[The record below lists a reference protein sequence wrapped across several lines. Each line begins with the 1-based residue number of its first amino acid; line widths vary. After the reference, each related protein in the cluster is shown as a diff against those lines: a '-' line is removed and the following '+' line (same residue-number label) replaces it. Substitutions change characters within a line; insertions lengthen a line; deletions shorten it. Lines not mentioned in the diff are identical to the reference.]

1 MMPEIHTKLPEAGTS
16 IFAVMSALAQQHG
29 AINLAQGFPNFAPPQ
44 RLLDLVGEAIQAG
57 HNQYAPMPGLLVLR
71 EAIARKIQMSYGVR
85 PDPATEITVTAGATQ
100 GLFCAIQAV
109 VHRGD
114 EVILLEPAYDSYLPS
129 VLLAGGVPVSIPL
142 RSPEF
147 RVDWDEV
154 RARITPRTRLII
166 TNNPHNPVGKIFRPE
181 DMAAL
186 KDIVL
191 GHDLLLL
198 SDEVYEHLVFDGLPH
213 LSVLA
218 DPELYQRS
226 LVTFSFGKTF
236 HATGWKTGY
245 IVAPPSLTAE
255 YRKVHQFNMFS
266 VHTPSQ
272 VALANFMEDPSSW
285 GGLPAFYQAKRDHF
299 ASELAGSPFRV
310 LPCEGTYFGLLDYSG
325 ISDEDDLTFARN
337 YTERCGV
344 ALIPISPFY
353 RHPPADN
360 RTVRVCFAKTEDVL
374 SDAARLMRTAVY

>member
-154 RARITPRTRLII
+154 RARITPR
-166 TNNPHNPVGKIFRPE
+166 
-181 DMAAL
+181 
-186 KDIVL
+186 
-191 GHDLLLL
+191 
-198 SDEVYEHLVFDGLPH
+198 SLPRRNRQK
-213 LSVLA
+213 V
-218 DPELYQRS
+218 
-226 LVTFSFGKTF
+226 
-236 HATGWKTGY
+236 ATSGCSR
-245 IVAPPSLTAE
+245 ARPPS
-255 YRKVHQFNMFS
+255 S
-266 VHTPSQ
+266 
-272 VALANFMEDPSSW
+272 
-285 GGLPAFYQAKRDHF
+285 
-299 ASELAGSPFRV
+299 ASRAS
-310 LPCEGTYFGLLDYSG
+310 
-325 ISDEDDLTFARN
+325 A
-337 YTERCGV
+337 
-344 ALIPISPFY
+344 
-353 RHPPADN
+353 
-360 RTVRVCFAKTEDVL
+360 
-374 SDAARLMRTAVY
+374 